1 MEKPDPKKAR
11 LAKADSSV
19 IADLYVKAGWV
30 VRTEFRVAGDDEPYE
45 YILEWPSDGDP
56 VRPTLPK

>member
-11 LAKADSSV
+11 LAKAHSSV

-45 YILEWPSDGDP
+45 YILEMAE
-56 VRPTLPK
+56 

>member
-11 LAKADSSV
+11 LAKAHSSV

-30 VRTEFRVAGDDEPYE
+30 IQTEFRDAGDDEPYE
-45 YILEWPSDGDP
+45 YILKWPHDRDP
-56 VRPTLPK
+56 VRPALPK